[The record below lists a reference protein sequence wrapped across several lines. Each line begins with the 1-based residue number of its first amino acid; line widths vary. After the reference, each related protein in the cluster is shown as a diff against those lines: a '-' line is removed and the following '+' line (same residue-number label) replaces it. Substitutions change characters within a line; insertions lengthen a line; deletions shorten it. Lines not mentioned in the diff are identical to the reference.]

1 MKLVSKFIQPLNET
15 FSFQVGS
22 NAQDNFTII
31 DESNNHDLWF
41 HIEKESSCHVICS
54 MPEETHFDKKQLR
67 YIIKQGALICK
78 QYSRFKS
85 MPKIDV
91 IYTTIA
97 NITKTDTIGRVIVE
111 NGKTIAV

>member
-1 MKLVSKFIQPLNET
+1 MKEISKNIHPLNET
-15 FSFQVGS
+15 FVFQVGS
-22 NAQDNFTII
+22 NAQDNFAII
-31 DESNNHDLWF
+31 DKSNNHDLWF
-41 HIEKESSCHVICS
+41 HIENESSCHVICS
-54 MPEETHFDKKQLR
+54 MPKEATYVKKQIR

-91 IYTTIA
+91 VYTTIA

-111 NGKTIAV
+111 NGKTIAI